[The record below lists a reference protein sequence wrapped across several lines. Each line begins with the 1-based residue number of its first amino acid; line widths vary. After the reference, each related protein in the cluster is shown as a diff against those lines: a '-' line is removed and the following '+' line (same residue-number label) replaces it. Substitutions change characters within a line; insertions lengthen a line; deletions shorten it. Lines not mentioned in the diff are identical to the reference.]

1 MKIISPYKD
10 YYDYLIGVYGED
22 PLIILDRRNHQ
33 QPTWRFNHRHGYIN
47 EPISTKYTLF
57 IGGWLVD
64 FIHYGNQFYYG
75 EDVLNIPDL
84 KLKENYYL
92 GFNENIYSNELKND
106 FWVFIQDGNS
116 NPIKIFKKPVKIN
129 FKFNFLEI
137 IGLIKFEYNYKLEK
151 YDCILIC
158 PYLKLSDIQLN
169 KFISAETIYQWIY
182 DYISES
188 NSKKEQHLDLRTDTQ
203 KLEGKGFDKKLSFRN
218 VK

>member
-203 KLEGKGFDKKLSFRN
+203 KLEGKGFDKKISFRN
-218 VK
+218 IK

>member
-1 MKIISPYKD
+1 MKILSKYKD
-10 YYDYLIGVYGED
+10 YYDYLTGVYGED
-22 PLIILDRRNHQ
+22 PLIVLDRRNHI
-33 QPTWRFNHRHGYIN
+33 QPDWTFNHRHGYIN

-92 GFNENIYSNELKND
+92 GFNENIYSNELRND
-106 FWVFIQDGNS
+106 FWIFHQDGNS
-116 NPIKIFKKPVKIN
+116 NPLKIFKNPIKIDFN
-129 FKFNFLEI
+129 VNFLEI
-137 IGLIKFEYNYKLEK
+137 ITLIKFDYNYKLEK

-203 KLEGKGFDKKLSFRN
+203 KLEGKGFDKKISFRN
-218 VK
+218 IK